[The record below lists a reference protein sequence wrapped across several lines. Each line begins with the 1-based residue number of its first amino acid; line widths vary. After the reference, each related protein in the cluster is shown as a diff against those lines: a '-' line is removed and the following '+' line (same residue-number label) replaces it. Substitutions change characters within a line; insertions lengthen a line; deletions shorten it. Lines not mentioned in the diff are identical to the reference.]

1 MNSQQI
7 KVIDMPEAESGYDQ
21 FIEIRQ
27 TGSDEFAIASV
38 NEPVIIED
46 QKPKKSFFKRFIAG
60 ITNKLIDVEKPQSK
74 SFLEYTID
82 GYNFMADQDV
92 VVDKEL
98 DENGKVIAYKVNGE
112 NISLGRSNKNGTTE

>member
-1 MNSQQI
+1 MNPQQV
-7 KVIDMPEAESGYDQ
+7 KTIDLPSNGLDYVPIIDR
-21 FIEIRQ
+21 RQ
-27 TGSDEFAIASV
+27 TTSDEFAIASV
-38 NEPVIIED
+38 DEPVIVED

-60 ITNKLIDVEKPQSK
+60 MTNKLIDVEKPKSK

-92 VVDKEL
+92 IVDKEL

-112 NISLGRSNKNGTTE
+112 NISLGRSNKNGPVE